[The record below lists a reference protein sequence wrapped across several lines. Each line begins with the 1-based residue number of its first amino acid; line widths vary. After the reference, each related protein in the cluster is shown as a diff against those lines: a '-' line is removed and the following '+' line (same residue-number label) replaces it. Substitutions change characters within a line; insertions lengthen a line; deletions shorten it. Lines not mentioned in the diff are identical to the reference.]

1 MNEYKLIDFEQY
13 TDARGIL
20 TPIES
25 NIDIPFE
32 IKRIFYTYGISGE
45 NIIRGNHANRK
56 TSVVLIM
63 TSGSCKVKIYNN
75 EGGVQEIIE
84 LNSPNKGLYIEKMV
98 YKEMYD
104 FSDDAVTLVLASE
117 HFDEFEYI
125 DTYEE
130 FLKEI
135 NNG

>member
-32 IKRIFYTYGISGE
+32 IKRIFYTYGITDK

-63 TSGSCKVKIYNN
+63 CSGSCKVKIYNN

-84 LNSPNKGLYIEKMV
+84 LNSPNNGLYIEKMV